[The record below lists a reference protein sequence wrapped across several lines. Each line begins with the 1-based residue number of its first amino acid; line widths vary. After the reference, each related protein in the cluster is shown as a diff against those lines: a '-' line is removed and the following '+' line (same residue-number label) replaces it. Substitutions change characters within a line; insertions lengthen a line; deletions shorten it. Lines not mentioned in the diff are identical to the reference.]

1 MKFLLFLII
10 LIASSLLS
18 ELIAP
23 YPEMIS
29 QAFSV
34 GDPLIRLFV
43 ISIIYIVLA
52 LLIWFISY
60 FPTQRGGR

>member
-29 QAFSV
+29 QAFNV